1 MNSSRTVRGILLIY
15 GIGTMLSLKYLSA
28 KFVIKSIV
36 TRFLEMLRA
45 MAQAAQKKAI
55 EFGQMHLPVF
65 QSRRAVTE
73 FNKGFAIVVTIIFL
87 AVALYV
93 AGYIL
98 PGALTAMATSA
109 LTSVNT
115 GVQTLFQIVG
125 SLIAVIAF
133 ILLLLGVAR
142 NAFTG

>member
-1 MNSSRTVRGILLIY
+1 VIALVTSILKPSNCPLDHTSRLLTVTYKSSNKDSVWSLPYY
-15 GIGTMLSLKYLSA
+15 GGGLVLKLG
-28 KFVIKSIV
+28 K
-36 TRFLEMLRA
+36 
-45 MAQAAQKKAI
+45 
-55 EFGQMHLPVF
+55 
-65 QSRRAVTE
+65 SRRAVTE